1 MLAPF
6 FYQKQS
12 AIAAPPRYYR
22 PLSAAAVSY
31 IKKMHK
37 NKPNTHAKVLTMSI
51 LNKKLKSFKRGNGMA
66 VPALLFLILEIKSYT
81 NKKVPANFNLIKI
94 MPEFAFTSSFEWKIF
109 FSLYSLKKA
118 YI

>member
-81 NKKVPANFNLIKI
+81 NKKVPANFNLIKL
-94 MPEFAFTSSFEWKIF
+94 PRFFPVTSSFEWKIF
-109 FSLYSLKKA
+109 SHYTH
-118 YI
+118 

>member
-1 MLAPF
+1 
-6 FYQKQS
+6 
-12 AIAAPPRYYR
+12 
-22 PLSAAAVSY
+22 
-31 IKKMHK
+31 
-37 NKPNTHAKVLTMSI
+37 MSI

-109 FSLYSLKKA
+109 SHYTHWKRLIYKRFNKNFGVMSRE
-118 YI
+118 